1 MPVTPEQ
8 LEEMSVLELVE
19 LKKALD
25 ALPCEV
31 VLPKEWGDYF
41 QRRGPLTWQGDEI
54 RRYVRSHFP
63 TRALLEL
70 KTTLPAIY
78 RPHERHVVLMKTISR
93 QGSSFLHFSQLFP
106 GERIQLQR
114 PVCDRRRGSLALRRA
129 CRCSPRCSAG

>member
-1 MPVTPEQ
+1 MLDAARLQ
-8 LEEMSVLELVE
+8 K

-25 ALPCEV
+25 ALPCQV

-41 QRRGPLTWQGDEI
+41 QRRGPQTWQGDEI

-70 KTTLPAIY
+70 KTTLPAIH
-78 RPHERHVVLMKTISR
+78 RCHEKHVVLMKTISR

-106 GERIQLQR
+106 GERIQLLLSTGR
-114 PVCDRRRGSLALRRA
+114 ISYTVVRCVRHNDRCYEVGTELA
-129 CRCSPRCSAG
+129 